1 MRDSGLFAEVME
13 HALTSGTLVRF
24 RAEGSSMHP
33 TIRDGEL
40 ITAAPVATADVVR
53 GDVLLCRN
61 SGRVLA
67 HRVVAIAERA
77 GDRHFELRG
86 DGHTSSDAVVGAD
99 EIVARIV
106 AVRRRGRSIPL
117 PGAGGWLTRS
127 ARVTAAAVKRRIAR
141 AISTYRSVR
150 MRTVRR
156 RS

>member
-1 MRDSGLFAEVME
+1 MRDSGLFAEVMDQ
-13 HALTSGTLVRF
+13 ALTSGTVVRF

-33 TIRDGEL
+33 TIRHGEV
-40 ITAAPVATADVVR
+40 ITVAPVAIADVVR

-61 SGRVLA
+61 GGRVLA
-67 HRVVAIAERA
+67 HRVVAIADRG
-77 GDRHFELRG
+77 GDRRFELRG

-106 AVRRRGRSIPL
+106 AVRRRGRSMAVA
-117 PGAGGWLTRS
+117 GAGGWLTRC
-127 ARVTAAAVKRRIAR
+127 ARVAAAALTRTIAR
-141 AISTYRSVR
+141 AIAACRSVG